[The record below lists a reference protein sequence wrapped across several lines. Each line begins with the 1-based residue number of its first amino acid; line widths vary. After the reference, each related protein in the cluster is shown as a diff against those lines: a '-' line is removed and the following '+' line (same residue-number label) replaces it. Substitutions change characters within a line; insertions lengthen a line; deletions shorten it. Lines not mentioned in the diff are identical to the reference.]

1 MREITYAQAINEA
14 MSQEMRRDDKVFFL
28 GEDIGIYGGAFG
40 VSVGMFAEF
49 GGDRVRD
56 TPISEA
62 AIIGAAVGAAC
73 TGMRPIAE
81 LMFSDFSAVAM
92 DQIVNQAAKMRY
104 QFGGQAK
111 VPLVI
116 RMPGGSGVGAA
127 AQHSQSI
134 EAWFCHVPGLKVVV
148 PSSPYDA
155 KGLLISAIRDDNPV
169 MFFEQKLLYRQKGPV
184 PEEAY
189 TIPFGVAEVK
199 RTGKD
204 LTLITYGRMLPIC
217 LEVADKLAKKEISIE
232 VIDPRTLLPLDK
244 ASLIASAKKTGKVLI
259 VHEAVQTGGI
269 GGEISAI
276 ISDSD
281 AFFYLDAPIKRIG
294 GLDVPIPYCF
304 ELEREVVPTA
314 DSITQAVYQLMQ

>member
-116 RMPGGSGVGAA
+116 RMPGGSGAGAA

-184 PEEAY
+184 PEETY
-189 TIPFGVAEVK
+189 TIPLGVAEVK

-204 LTLITYGRMLPIC
+204 LTLITYGRMLPLC

-244 ASLIASAKKTGKVLI
+244 GSLIASAKKTGKVLI

>member
-40 VSVGMFAEF
+40 VSAGMFAEF

-116 RMPGGSGVGAA
+116 RTPGGSGAGAA

-281 AFFYLDAPIKRIG
+281 AFFYLDAPIRRIC

-314 DSITQAVYQLMQ
+314 DSITRAVYQLMQ

>member
-1 MREITYAQAINEA
+1 MREITYVQAINEA
-14 MSQEMRRDDKVFFL
+14 MSQEMRRDDKIFFL

-40 VSVGMFAEF
+40 VSAGMFAEF
-49 GGDRVRD
+49 GPDRVRD
-56 TPISEA
+56 TPISET

-104 QFGGQAK
+104 QFGGQAT

-116 RMPGGSGVGAA
+116 RTPGGSGAGAA

-148 PSSPYDA
+148 PSTPYDA

-184 PEEAY
+184 PEESY
-189 TIPFGVAEVK
+189 TVPLGLAEVK

-204 LTLITYGRMLPIC
+204 LTLITYGRMLPLC
-217 LEVADKLAKKEISIE
+217 LAVADKLAEEGIDIEI
-232 VIDPRTLLPLDK
+232 VDPRTLLPLDK
-244 ASLIASAKKTGKVLI
+244 ESLIASVKKTGKALI
-259 VHEAVQTGGI
+259 VHEAVQTGGV
-269 GGEISAI
+269 GGEISAVI
-276 ISDSD
+276 ADSE
-281 AFFYLDAPIKRIG
+281 AFFYLDAPIKRVG
-294 GLDVPIPYCF
+294 GLDVPIPYCL

-314 DSITQAVYQLMQ
+314 ASITRAVYQLMQ